1 MSLLESGEQRYTKA
15 IFMIIILTTQNIDT
29 WALTHVWHWL
39 VEFNG
44 VVTEFFFAF
53 SLHLFSRKFHPVKPE
68 ISSAPL
74 FKVFCPRRA
83 DSFAGKAT
91 LTSGLLLG
99 RSEVL
104 RSLRHNLR
112 AQSQGHHNINRLE
125 PRSVERGSA
134 RRFSLKGRERT
145 IVSLTNIV
153 TVSKVTLGTLLRD
166 GMERI

>member
-1 MSLLESGEQRYTKA
+1 MRQKRSESARERRTALYKSDLHDHHFDYSKYRY
-15 IFMIIILTTQNIDT
+15 M
-29 WALTHVWHWL
+29 ALTHVWPWL

-112 AQSQGHHNINRLE
+112 AQSQGH
-125 PRSVERGSA
+125 
-134 RRFSLKGRERT
+134 RT
-145 IVSLTNIV
+145 IVRLE
-153 TVSKVTLGTLLRD
+153 
-166 GMERI
+166 ERRGKRKR